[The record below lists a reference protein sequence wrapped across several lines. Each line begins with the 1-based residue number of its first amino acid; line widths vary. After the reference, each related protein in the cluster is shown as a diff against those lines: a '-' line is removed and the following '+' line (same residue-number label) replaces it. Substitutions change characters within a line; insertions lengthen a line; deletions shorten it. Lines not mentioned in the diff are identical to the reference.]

1 MVELLNDNLLTEE
14 QVRIALLEKLRI
26 YGRGGQVR
34 IARELGVTKGYINQF
49 LTRHRP
55 PSYVI
60 LNALGYQKVT
70 LYRKLT

>member
-1 MVELLNDNLLTEE
+1 MADNLLTEE
-14 QVRIALLEKLRI
+14 EVRTVMLAKLRE

-34 IARELGVTKGYINQF
+34 MARELGVTKGYINQF
-49 LTRHRP
+49 LTHYRP

-70 LYRKLT
+70 LYRKMT